1 MDNPLIAATD
11 PSQVSPALD
20 YPGLRQEGIELI
32 ARLAGKRWTDFN
44 SHDPGITILE
54 ALCYALTDL
63 GYRINYDMRD
73 LLAPHEGNPYL
84 SLFSPGKVLTCNP
97 VTAADFRKLMI
108 DLDGVRN
115 AWIEEVQPPEPA
127 LFHDPS
133 DQTLYLESAIQRETI
148 PIRGVCRV
156 LIETDQTRTASEV
169 LQDVSKRLHAC
180 RNLCQDFLQP
190 IILPLQLI
198 MVHAVVEIG
207 DGEEPA
213 KLFAGICRVLADF
226 ISPRV
231 RFYSLAEMR
240 DRGKS
245 IDEILNGPVL
255 QNGFIDTGELEGTK
269 RATAIRV
276 SDLIQLI
283 MDLPGVVAVHSITVS
298 LVDAAGT
305 EGKAEPWYLELDVG
319 SSPCLSA
326 SPDIRLVRGQITR
339 SQQTGIQM
347 LTDRQTGSSRKPLPE
362 SERDVILD
370 PGRDRQIERYYS
382 VQHHLP
388 AVYGIGAQGLPA
400 TASDLRKSQARQ
412 LKAYLMFFDQILANY
427 FSQVAHAKDLF
438 SFEDTKNENG
448 EPDRTYFSQIVD
460 DPDLNL
466 RETRVHDDPTFRRN
480 LQNLTENP
488 ACSPEDPGTRPDYS
502 RINRFLNHLLARFS
516 EQFADYSLLAKD
528 SSDQLVRAKRLF
540 LRGYDKSGAERGCAF
555 DYTLPS
561 WVTDN
566 VSGLEKRIT
575 RKLGLLTWKRRSLA
589 GLPSSDQGGFHMIE
603 QILLRPRE
611 ADQRQGFYSTLNRW
625 QAYAL
630 LAKPRQKDPYSAQL
644 TFIFP
649 DWIDRFNLPDFKHLI
664 EQTLREETPAHLNV
678 SIQWLKQAEMEAF
691 ETAFKDWLESLRN

>member
-1 MDNPLIAATD
+1 MDNPLIAAID
-11 PSQVSPALD
+11 SPQGPPALD
-20 YPGLRQEGIELI
+20 YTGLRQEGIELI

-73 LLAPHEGNPYL
+73 LIASHEGDPYL
-84 SLFSPGKVLTCNP
+84 SLFSPDKILTCNP
-97 VTAADFRKLMI
+97 VTATDLRKLMI

-115 AWIEEVQPPEPA
+115 AWIEEVQTPEPA
-127 LFHDPS
+127 LFYDSS
-133 DQTLYLESAIQRETI
+133 DQTLYLESAVQREAV

-169 LQDVSKRLHAC
+169 LQDVSERLHAC

-198 MVHAVVEIG
+198 MVRAVVEIG

-213 KLFAGICRVLADF
+213 KLFAEICRVLADF

-231 RFYSLAEMR
+231 RLYSLAEMR

-245 IDEILNGPVL
+245 IDEILDGPVL
-255 QNGFIDTGELEGTK
+255 QNGFIDTAELEGTE

-283 MDLPGVVAVHSITVS
+283 MDLQGVVAVHSITVS
-298 LVDAAGT
+298 LVDAGGT
-305 EGKAEPWYLELDVG
+305 EGEAEPWYLELDAG

-339 SQQTGIQM
+339 SRQTEIQT
-347 LTDRQTGSSRKPLPE
+347 LTDRQVAASRKPLPE
-362 SERDVILD
+362 LERDLILD
-370 PGRDRQIERYYS
+370 PGRDRHIEQYYS

-400 TASDLRKSQARQ
+400 TVSDVRKSQAKQ

-427 FSQVAHAKDLF
+427 FSQIAHAKDLF
-438 SFEDTKNENG
+438 SFQDTKNG
-448 EPDRTYFSQIVD
+448 ECDRTYFSQIVD
-460 DPDLNL
+460 DLDLNFG
-466 RETRVHDDPTFRRN
+466 EIRVHDEQTFRRN

-488 ACSPEDPGTRPDYS
+488 ENPGAWPDYS

-516 EQFADYSLLAKD
+516 EQFTDYSLLTND

-540 LRGYDKSGAERGCAF
+540 LREYEKSGAERGCAF
-555 DYTLPS
+555 NYTLPS
-561 WVTDN
+561 WDTNN
-566 VSGLEKRIT
+566 VSGLEKRIS
-575 RKLGLLTWKRRSLA
+575 RKLGLLTWRRRSLA
-589 GLPSSDQGGFHMIE
+589 GLPSSDLGGFHMIE
-603 QILLRPRE
+603 HILLRPRE
-611 ADQRQGFYSTLNRW
+611 ADQRQGLYSTLNRW

-649 DWIDRFNLPDFKHLI
+649 DWIDRFNLPNFKYFI
-664 EQTLREETPAHLNV
+664 EQTMREETPAHLNV
-678 SIQWLKQAEMEAF
+678 SVLWLKRAEMAAF